1 MNQAT
6 TTEQRVNGTQ
16 TARPDSG
23 QPRRRR
29 SLLEEIRR
37 VKANSAHRRIMRVTR
52 EPASAASTG
61 NPGRNETA
69 SGELDP
75 AAIRRSWQL
84 RRRMARAAKVLLV
97 AMGVFFSSALLQER
111 AVTTAASHSAQSF
124 LGSAAKDMWG
134 HARDGFFSSWLK
146 EAEPP
151 DRFAHDIEL
160 LKTKL
165 GKLHGYE
172 LAASSGSWTSEQCK
186 LTYAMQFE
194 KGRAQGF
201 FEMTRE
207 DGRWVVDTF
216 CFWAPN
222 WKVL

>member
-6 TTEQRVNGTQ
+6 TGEQTMNGTQ

-29 SLLEEIRR
+29 GLLEEIRR
-37 VKANSAHRRIMRVTR
+37 VKATSAHRRIVRVTR
-52 EPASAASTG
+52 EPVEAIVAALPARGDTQRS
-61 NPGRNETA
+61 
-69 SGELDP
+69 ELDP

-111 AVTTAASHSAQSF
+111 ALTAAASHSAQDF
-124 LGSAAKDMWG
+124 LGTASQDLWG
-134 HARDGFFSSWLK
+134 RARDGFFSSWLK

-160 LKTKL
+160 LKNKL

-172 LAASSGSWTSEQCK
+172 LASSSGSWTSEQCK
-186 LTYAMQFE
+186 LTYVMRFE
-194 KGRAQGF
+194 KGHAQGF